1 MIEISLE
8 KERVIKSLKELEKE
22 YNKGNIPKSHY
33 DFQKR
38 KLREQL
44 ETFDVADRV
53 RRLQG
58 KETAEVAD
66 EETNKEDENGELF
79 KKFITPPG
87 LKEKNLKPKGKSL
100 NNKIAAGILVVAF
113 FIGIVFGVYGFIP
126 QQVASSSLFTNDTA
140 FPPFA
145 NNSTNITNMTNSTNT
160 TKNITKNVTVTKPVT
175 NTTIKT
181 TTKTTNTT
189 NTSNSGSTGK
199 NNGKTTTNKN
209 NYYSQDINDYI
220 NGNW

>member
-33 DFQKR
+33 EFQKK

-53 RRLQG
+53 RKLQG
-58 KETAEVAD
+58 KETADVTS
-66 EETNKEDENGELF
+66 EETDSEEENGELF

-87 LKEKNLKPKGKSL
+87 LKEKNINPQGKSMTT
-100 NNKIAAGILVVAF
+100 KIAAGVLVAAF

-126 QQVASSSLFTNDTA
+126 QQVSSSSLYTNDTA
-140 FPPFA
+140 FPPYVA
-145 NNSTNITNMTNSTNT
+145 NNSTNSTNITNYTVTNKT
-160 TKNITKNVTVTKPVT
+160 ITKNA
-175 NTTIKT
+175 T
-181 TTKTTNTT
+181 TTKTTTNTT
-189 NTSNSGSTGK
+189 
-199 NNGKTTTNKN
+199 KTTTKNSSKGNNKTGGN
-209 NYYSQDINDYI
+209 TQTDTVAQNYIDQAL
-220 NGNW
+220 NGY

>member
-22 YNKGNIPKSHY
+22 YSKGNIPKNHY

-53 RRLQG
+53 RKLQG
-58 KETAEVAD
+58 KETADVTD
-66 EETNKEDENGELF
+66 EETDIEDENGELF

-87 LKEKNLKPKGKSL
+87 LKEKNIKPKGKST
-100 NNKIAAGILVVAF
+100 NTKIAAGVLVAAF

-126 QQVASSSLFTNDTA
+126 QQVSSSSLFTNDTA

-145 NNSTNITNMTNSTNT
+145 NNSTNTTNMTNSTNM
-160 TKNITKNVTVTKPVT
+160 TKNI
-175 NTTIKT
+175 
-181 TTKTTNTT
+181 TKTTNTT
-189 NTSNSGSTGK
+189 KVVTKNTTKTTNKSSSGSTGK
-199 NNGKTTTNKN
+199 SNGTKTKTTTD
-209 NYYSQDINDYI
+209 YTSQNIDDII

>member
-53 RRLQG
+53 RKLQG
-58 KETAEVAD
+58 KETADVTD
-66 EETNKEDENGELF
+66 EETDIEDENGELF

-87 LKEKNLKPKGKSL
+87 LKEKNIKPKGKSL
-100 NNKIAAGILVVAF
+100 NTKIAAGVLVAAF

-126 QQVASSSLFTNDTA
+126 QQVSSSSLFTNDTA

-145 NNSTNITNMTNSTNT
+145 NNSTNTTNMTNSTNM
-160 TKNITKNVTVTKPVT
+160 TKNI
-175 NTTIKT
+175 
-181 TTKTTNTT
+181 TKTTNTT
-189 NTSNSGSTGK
+189 KVVTKNTTKTTNKSSGGSTGK
-199 NNGKTTTNKN
+199 SNGTKNTKTTDYT
-209 NYYSQDINDYI
+209 SQNIDDII

>member
-53 RRLQG
+53 RKLQG
-58 KETAEVAD
+58 KETSDVTN
-66 EETNKEDENGELF
+66 EETDSEEENGELF

-87 LKEKNLKPKGKSL
+87 LKEKNINPQGKSMTT
-100 NNKIAAGILVVAF
+100 KIAAGVLVAAF

-126 QQVASSSLFTNDTA
+126 QQVSSSSLYTNDTA
-140 FPPFA
+140 FPPYVV
-145 NNSTNITNMTNSTNT
+145 NNSTNSTNMTNYTVTNKTITKNATTTKTTTNT
-160 TKNITKNVTVTKPVT
+160 T
-175 NTTIKT
+175 KT
-181 TTKTTNTT
+181 TTKTTT
-189 NTSNSGSTGK
+189 K
-199 NNGKTTTNKN
+199 NNSKGNTKTNGNTPTDTVTQ
-209 NYYSQDINDYI
+209 NYINQALNDYY
-220 NGNW
+220 

>member
-33 DFQKR
+33 DFQKG

-160 TKNITKNVTVTKPVT
+160 TKNITK
-175 NTTIKT
+175 
-181 TTKTTNTT
+181 TTNTT
-189 NTSNSGSTGK
+189 KTITNTTKTKTNTTKTNSTK
-199 NNGKTTTNKN
+199 TNKTKTPTAEQ
-209 NYYSQDINDYI
+209 YYANLDDMA
-220 NGNW
+220 NW

>member
-53 RRLQG
+53 RKLQG
-58 KETAEVAD
+58 KETADVTD
-66 EETNKEDENGELF
+66 EETDIEDENGELF

-87 LKEKNLKPKGKSL
+87 LKEKNIKPKGKSL
-100 NNKIAAGILVVAF
+100 NTKIAAGVLVAAF

-126 QQVASSSLFTNDTA
+126 QQVSSSSLFTNDTA

-145 NNSTNITNMTNSTNT
+145 NNSTNTTNMTNSTNM
-160 TKNITKNVTVTKPVT
+160 TKNI
-175 NTTIKT
+175 
-181 TTKTTNTT
+181 TKTTNTT
-189 NTSNSGSTGK
+189 KVVTKNTTKTTNKSSGGSTGK
-199 NNGKTTTNKN
+199 SNGTKTTTNYN
-209 NYYSQDINDYI
+209 SQNIDDLI

>member
-22 YNKGNIPKSHY
+22 YNNGNIPKSHY

-38 KLREQL
+38 KLKEQL

-58 KETAEVAD
+58 KETADVTAEETDD
-66 EETNKEDENGELF
+66 EEENGELF

-87 LKEKNLKPKGKSL
+87 LKEKNIKPKGKSI
-100 NNKIAAGILVVAF
+100 NTKIAAGVLVAAF
-113 FIGIVFGVYGFIP
+113 FIGIVFGIYGFIP
-126 QQVASSSLFTNDTA
+126 QQVSSSSLYTNDTA
-140 FPPFA
+140 FPPFV
-145 NNSTNITNMTNSTNT
+145 NNSTNMTNT
-160 TKNITKNVTVTKPVT
+160 TNITKNVTKNV
-175 NTTIKT
+175 
-181 TTKTTNTT
+181 TKTTNTT
-189 NTSNSGSTGK
+189 KKVNNTTKTPEK
-199 NNGKTTTNKN
+199 NNNTPTETTKPTQTSTKTAYGDKEID
-209 NYYSQDINDYI
+209 DII

>member
-53 RRLQG
+53 RKLQG
-58 KETAEVAD
+58 KETADVTD
-66 EETNKEDENGELF
+66 EETDTEDENGELF

-87 LKEKNLKPKGKSL
+87 LKEKNIKPNGKST
-100 NNKIAAGILVVAF
+100 NTKIAAGVLVAAF

-126 QQVASSSLFTNDTA
+126 QQVSSSSLFTNDTA
-140 FPPFA
+140 FPPFV
-145 NNSTNITNMTNSTNT
+145 NNSTNTTNMTNSTNM
-160 TKNITKNVTVTKPVT
+160 TKNI
-175 NTTIKT
+175 
-181 TTKTTNTT
+181 TKTTNTT
-189 NTSNSGSTGK
+189 KVVTNKTTNTNKSSGSTGK
-199 NNGKTTTNKN
+199 NNGTKKTKKTT
-209 NYYSQDINDYI
+209 DDEINDILKEY
-220 NGNW
+220 GY

>member
-22 YNKGNIPKSHY
+22 YSKGNIPKNHY

-53 RRLQG
+53 RKLQG
-58 KETAEVAD
+58 KETADVTD
-66 EETNKEDENGELF
+66 EETDIEDENGELF

-87 LKEKNLKPKGKSL
+87 LKEKNIKPKGKST
-100 NNKIAAGILVVAF
+100 NTKIAAGVLVAAF

-126 QQVASSSLFTNDTA
+126 QQVSSSSLFTNDTA

-145 NNSTNITNMTNSTNT
+145 NNSTNTTNMTNSTNM
-160 TKNITKNVTVTKPVT
+160 TKNITK
-175 NTTIKT
+175 
-181 TTKTTNTT
+181 TTNIT
-189 NTSNSGSTGK
+189 
-199 NNGKTTTNKN
+199 TTTNKTKTKTNSNKTKTNTSTSTKN
-209 NYYSQDINDYI
+209 NDKDIDDILKEYGYY
-220 NGNW
+220 